1 MRASLVLTLA
11 ALAGGGC
18 VGRTGGDTVT
28 FAVAAAGPA
37 DAKAGQPL
45 SFSSSGFDVVLT
57 RATLHVG
64 AVYLDESIPVS
75 GAQATGC
82 YLTGAYVAEETSALT
97 VDLLSATAQR
107 FPSPALG
114 ITDPAPLI
122 GEAWLTG
129 GDVNAA
135 TDETAILTVA
145 GTATRNGTAFPFT
158 GTVTIGSN
166 RQPPSAGRA
175 AGTPIC
181 KARIVSLI
189 PARLT
194 LQKTGG
200 LLLRIDPR
208 TFFEGVDFSELPPDP
223 KAGGFL
229 FPDEASV
236 PAAQKLYVNLHSYA
250 AYAFSWSED
259 L

>member
-1 MRASLVLTLA
+1 
-11 ALAGGGC
+11 
-18 VGRTGGDTVT
+18 
-28 FAVAAAGPA
+28 
-37 DAKAGQPL
+37 
-45 SFSSSGFDVVLT
+45 VLT

-64 AVYLDESIPVS
+64 AVYLDESMPVS

-82 YLTGAYVAEETSALT
+82 YLSGVYVAEETSALD
-97 VDLLSATAQR
+97 VDLLSATPQR
-107 FPSPALG
+107 FASPALG

-135 TDETAILTVA
+135 TDPTPILAIA
-145 GTATRNGTAFPFT
+145 GTATRAGMAFPFK
-158 GTVTIGSN
+158 GTVTISSN

-175 AGTPIC
+175 ASTPIC
-181 KARIVSLI
+181 KARIVTLV

-208 TFFEGVDFSELPPDP
+208 PFFEGVDFSQLPPDP
-223 KAGGFL
+223 RTGDFV
-229 FPDEASV
+229 FPDDASV

-250 AYAFSWSED
+250 AYSFSWSGA

>member
-1 MRASLVLTLA
+1 MRGSPWFALA
-11 ALAGGGC
+11 ALACGC
-18 VGRTGGDTVT
+18 VGRTGGDTLT
-28 FAVAAAGPA
+28 FTAAAAGPA
-37 DAKAGQPL
+37 DANAGQPL
-45 SFSSSGFDVVLT
+45 SFSSAGFDVVLT

-64 AVYLDESIPVS
+64 AVYLDESMPVS

-82 YLTGAYVAEETSALT
+82 YLTGAYVAEETSALD
-97 VDLLSATAQR
+97 VDLLSASPQP
-107 FPSPALG
+107 FPSRALG
-114 ITDPAPLI
+114 ITDPPPLI

-135 TDETAILTVA
+135 TDASAILTIA
-145 GTATRNGTAFPFT
+145 GTATRNGAAFPFT
-158 GTVTIGSN
+158 GTVTIGPN
-166 RQPPSAGRA
+166 RQPPSMGRA

-181 KARIVSLI
+181 KARIVTLI

-194 LQKTGG
+194 LQTTGG

-208 TFFEGVDFSELPPDP
+208 TFFEGIDFSELPPDP
-223 KAGGFL
+223 QTGGFV
-229 FPDEASV
+229 FPDDASV

-250 AYAFSWSED
+250 AYAFSWSGV